1 MQTALAAEK
10 EEHPPYKRAS
20 CPYLPLHVYYT
31 TPAALALCCRSGL
44 LESTTFLIPQFRG
57 GIGIQGLAERAT
69 RKRQV
74 TVATPVWL
82 TLALPAL
89 MRLPG
94 DAEPRQPLR
103 RSPAPSVCGT
113 KRRNRDGAPLGW
125 HGRGQYRVASGG
137 LGQWPGGPQARRR
150 YFLPSAWSRQTWTV
164 QASWRSYRGAWGQ
177 MQGCKT
183 WYVLLSSLA

>member
-1 MQTALAAEK
+1 MVCARPMRSGTIASGSTRYPRFHLFDRGPALDSCTSSRLDGRTTAPTAGAISPAKKIAACLILGKDAAVNRAQTIERTMQTAFAAEK

-82 TLALPAL
+82 TLALPA
-89 MRLPG
+89 
-94 DAEPRQPLR
+94 
-103 RSPAPSVCGT
+103 
-113 KRRNRDGAPLGW
+113 
-125 HGRGQYRVASGG
+125 
-137 LGQWPGGPQARRR
+137 
-150 YFLPSAWSRQTWTV
+150 
-164 QASWRSYRGAWGQ
+164 
-177 MQGCKT
+177 
-183 WYVLLSSLA
+183 